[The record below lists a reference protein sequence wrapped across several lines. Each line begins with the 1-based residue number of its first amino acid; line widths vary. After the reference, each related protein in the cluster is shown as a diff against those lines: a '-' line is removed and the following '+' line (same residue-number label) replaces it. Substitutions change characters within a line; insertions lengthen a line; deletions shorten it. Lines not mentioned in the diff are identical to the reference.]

1 MLPRRVDQAKHS
13 SILDHITFHMRLPP
27 FVHRED
33 WDTSIN
39 RSVQTWNYVC
49 QSLCIFGMSAFF
61 SIRLY
66 TRLYII
72 RGFGKED
79 WTCLISWFLG
89 VCYSVIA
96 IIMGHYGGGLH
107 YSDVPVEYRIPFEK
121 TVYVTMVMYGPTVYV
136 TKVCLLWI
144 MTQVFSPVHIAVIL
158 IYIFMGIMF
167 AYYLAVLVVKI
178 MICNPIA
185 RFWDTSIDGTC
196 LDQKSIILAD
206 AVISVA
212 SDFVILILP
221 LLLTIDLQMSTK
233 KKIRVAAV
241 LGAGGFAVLAS
252 IIRVVL
258 IVVTGQS
265 KDITLAFMRI
275 NMLGNVE
282 VSIGVICTCLP
293 ALLTFVRYINNY
305 RSSRATATRTSPHR
319 LMVERRDAEPAEDTW
334 ANFVQGHLTI
344 RTTIQGDA
352 NNPEDSGTLSHCS
365 GGITRTVNILTHVET
380 Q

>member
-1 MLPRRVDQAKHS
+1 
-13 SILDHITFHMRLPP
+13 
-27 FVHRED
+27 
-33 WDTSIN
+33 
-39 RSVQTWNYVC
+39 
-49 QSLCIFGMSAFF
+49 
-61 SIRLY
+61 
-66 TRLYII
+66 
-72 RGFGKED
+72 
-79 WTCLISWFLG
+79 
-89 VCYSVIA
+89 
-96 IIMGHYGGGLH
+96 
-107 YSDVPVEYRIPFEK
+107 
-121 TVYVTMVMYGPTVYV
+121 
-136 TKVCLLWI
+136 
-144 MTQVFSPVHIAVIL
+144 
-158 IYIFMGIMF
+158 
-167 AYYLAVLVVKI
+167 
-178 MICNPIA
+178 
-185 RFWDTSIDGTC
+185 
-196 LDQKSIILAD
+196 
-206 AVISVA
+206 
-212 SDFVILILP
+212 
-221 LLLTIDLQMSTK
+221 MSTK

-293 ALLTFVRYINNY
+293 ALLTFVRYINHY

-319 LMVERRDAEPAEDTW
+319 VMVERRDAEPAEDTW